1 MKEGIRITPM
11 MQQFL
16 DIKEKHPD
24 CILFFRAGDYYE
36 LFYDDA
42 KICSEILNITLT
54 KRGDVPM
61 AGVPFHSVNPY
72 IKKVLEANKKIAICE
87 QLEDPKQAK
96 GVVKRGVTQILTPG
110 TIIEDEYFSTQSASY
125 IACVSLP
132 NSKEEAFGIVLLD
145 ISTGECIGG
154 QYKEFKE
161 LKNILQSHTP
171 SEILYPEHPLSYIIS
186 NYANA
191 HQIYSSNISIQR
203 FHTLYTKEIIK
214 KHFKDE
220 TQILQ
225 TLETKKLLKVMQALG
240 AVLYYSKALKHQELE
255 HIQDIQLFEHT
266 SNVVLESLTLKNLD
280 IISSSSQNSKAT
292 LLHTIDF
299 TKTPLG
305 KREIKKRLIS
315 PLKSQELIEQR
326 LKKVEFLEHQDPQ
339 ILIEIREKLSHISDI
354 ERIYTRISSKIA
366 TPKDLKSL
374 QLSLEYTNQI
384 SNYLNSKFDPQTLP
398 FFSQKFQIQETI
410 ELLNS
415 AIVDEPPSHTREAGY
430 IKQKY
435 SKQRDELEQLS
446 INSSE
451 FLTHIESRL
460 KKESQITNLK
470 IKYNKIF
477 GYYIEI
483 PKSQEQKVTPEFIL
497 KQTLVNANRYTTP
510 ELKEKEQLILG
521 AKEKL
526 SIIEQELYEQLLETL
541 QLSLPNLK
549 LIITELKSLDV
560 AQSSTYLAKY
570 HNYTKPQF
578 TTNNTTTVLEGR
590 NPIIERFVSEFVSN
604 DYEFI
609 EHDYCKVIT
618 GPNMAGKSTFLRQVA
633 LISILAQCGFYVPAK
648 LAKLKIYDS
657 IFTRIGAHDNLSENE
672 STFMVEMSE
681 SAHILHT
688 ATHDSLI
695 ILDEIGRGTSTY
707 DGMAIAQAII
717 EDIAQKQIHTLFATH
732 YHELNEL
739 EHSFQSIC
747 NYHIEVEE
755 KDNQITFLHKIKKG
769 GVDNSYGIHVAKLA
783 NMPQNVLN
791 RAEEILDRLEEN
803 KHNSSSSSLY
813 SSDTHTSKE
822 NLNNSSQKEYRKEN
836 NTFQNNQT
844 NNNDKS
850 TKKEH
855 KNNKLQEFF

>member
-16 DIKEKHPD
+16 DIKEQHPD
-24 CILFFRAGDYYE
+24 CILFFRAGDFYE

-125 IACVSLP
+125 IACISLP
-132 NSKEEAFGIVLLD
+132 NSKQESFGIVLLD
-145 ISTGECIGG
+145 VSTGECIGG
-154 QYKEFKE
+154 EYKEFKE

-171 SEILYPEHPLSYIIS
+171 SEILYPEHPLSYIVS
-186 NYANA
+186 NYSKAY
-191 HQIYSSNISIQR
+191 QIYSSSISIQR

-220 TQILQ
+220 D
-225 TLETKKLLKVMQALG
+225 KLLNELEVKQLFKIQQALG

-255 HIQDIQLFEHT
+255 HIENLEILEHT
-266 SNVVLESLTLKNLD
+266 SNVVLESLTLNNLD
-280 IISSSSQNSKAT
+280 IINSSSQNSKAT

-315 PLKSQELIEQR
+315 PLKSLNLIEER
-326 LKKVEFLEHQDPQ
+326 LEKVHFLDSKDPQ
-339 ILIEIREKLSHISDI
+339 TLIEIRDKLSSISDI

-374 QLSLEYTNQI
+374 QISLEHTLEI
-384 SNYLNSKFDPQTLP
+384 SYFLHSKFDPKVLP
-398 FFSQKFQIQETI
+398 FFSQNTQIEPII
-410 ELLNS
+410 ELINS
-415 AIVDEPPSHTREAGY
+415 AIVEEPPSHIREAGY
-430 IKQKY
+430 IKKRY
-435 SKQRDELEQLS
+435 SNERDELEQLS
-446 INSSE
+446 INSSQ
-451 FLTHIESRL
+451 FLTQIETRL
-460 KKESQITNLK
+460 KEESQITNLK

-497 KQTLVNANRYTTP
+497 KQTLVNANRYTTS

-526 SIIEQELYEQLLETL
+526 SILEQQLYEELLEKL
-541 QLSLPNLK
+541 QSSLPNLK
-549 LIITELKSLDV
+549 YIISELKSLDV
-560 AQSSTYLAKY
+560 AQSSSYLAKY
-570 HNYTKPQF
+570 HNYIRPKF
-578 TTNNTTTVLEGR
+578 TNNNTATVLEGR
-590 NPIIERFVSEFVSN
+590 NPIIERFVSEYISN
-604 DYEFI
+604 SYTFE
-609 EHDYCKVIT
+609 EKDYCKIIT

-648 LAKLKIYDS
+648 VANLKIYDS

-681 SAHILHT
+681 SAHILHSST
-688 ATHDSLI
+688 KDSLI

-717 EDIAQKQIHTLFATH
+717 EEIAKKNIHTLFATH
-732 YHELNEL
+732 YHELNGL
-739 EHSFQSIC
+739 EHNFEHIC

-755 KDNQITFLHKIKKG
+755 KNNEITFLHKIRKG

-783 NMPQNVLN
+783 KMPESVLH
-791 RAEEILDRLEEN
+791 RAEEILESLTVNPHN
-803 KHNSSSSSLY
+803 KKISEKY
-813 SSDTHTSKE
+813 SKKE
-822 NLNNSSQKEYRKEN
+822 NSYNLKE
-836 NTFQNNQT
+836 
-844 NNNDKS
+844 KS
-850 TKKEH
+850 
-855 KNNKLQEFF
+855 NNKLERFF